1 MRPKDLLGRAG
12 EDFAAQYVSGLGW
25 QLLDRNWRCPAG
37 ELDLVALD
45 PAGPDGPVVVAVE
58 VKTRRSLDFGHP
70 WEAIDAAKLA
80 RLHALVRLWAREHA
94 TSGPFRVDALAV
106 VGATAGGMR
115 CEHLRAV
122 A

>member
-1 MRPKDLLGRAG
+1 MRRKDLLGRAG
-12 EDFAAQYVSGLGW
+12 EEFAARYVTELGW
-25 QLLDRNWRCPAG
+25 RLLDRNWRCPAG

-45 PAGPDGPVVVAVE
+45 PMGAAGPVIVAVE

-80 RLHALVRLWAREHA
+80 RLHALIRLWAHEHGV
-94 TSGPFRVDALAV
+94 SGPVRVDAVAV
-106 VGATAGGMR
+106 VGAAAADMR

>member
-1 MRPKDLLGRAG
+1 MRQKDLLGRAG
-12 EDFAAQYVSGLGW
+12 EDFAARYVTELGW
-25 QLLDRNWRCPAG
+25 AVLERNWRCPAG

-45 PAGPDGPVVVAVE
+45 PLGRDGPVLVGVE

-80 RLHALVRLWAREHA
+80 RLHALIRLWAHHHGVA
-94 TSGPFRVDALAV
+94 GPVRVDALAV
-106 VGATAGGMR
+106 VGAVADGMR

>member
-1 MRPKDLLGRAG
+1 MRQKDLLGRAG
-12 EDFAAQYVSGLGW
+12 EDFAARYVTDLGW
-25 QLLDRNWRCPAG
+25 AVLDRNWRCPAG

-45 PAGPDGPVVVAVE
+45 PAGLDGPVLVGVE

-80 RLHALVRLWAREHA
+80 RLHALIRLWAGHHGVP
-94 TSGPFRVDALAV
+94 GPVRVDAVAV
-106 VGATAGGMR
+106 VGAAVDTMR